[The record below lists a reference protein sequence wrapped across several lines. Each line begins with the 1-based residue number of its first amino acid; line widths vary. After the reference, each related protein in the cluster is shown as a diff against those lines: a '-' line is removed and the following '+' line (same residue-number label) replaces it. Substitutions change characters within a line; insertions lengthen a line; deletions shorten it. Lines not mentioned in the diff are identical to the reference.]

1 MTKEEAEKQFP
12 IGCTIVVINSHGRMP
27 VGNIGIVVTYIEI
40 GNDLY
45 LCCKFDPA
53 VIKDG
58 ILHDYNIPKENGRN
72 VGYNILHTHAKVIAK
87 PVDLTTT
94 KPSESNKSLKEEA
107 DELME
112 SMELSEKDISETQ
125 SMDELI
131 EAQEKAHKNLLSEVK
146 AKCEAN
152 KDYWEYKKFI
162 TFADDSFIHNLSN
175 PYPRYNPWGSV
186 ERTRKD
192 LESTYLNK
200 NCIIGTDPCK
210 SDSSNTHSG
219 NKFLP
224 CKKNRKE
231 INIPIV
237 NETPPILP
245 KNIHERR
252 RTNKNYEKFVDKT

>member
-12 IGCTIVVINSHGRMP
+12 IGCTIVVIKDYNQMP
-27 VGNIGIVVTYIEI
+27 AGNIGIVVKHKYIL
-40 GNDLY
+40 NDIY
-45 LCCKFDPA
+45 LCCKFNPNA
-53 VIKDG
+53 IKDG
-58 ILHDYNIPKENGRN
+58 ILHNYEIPEENGRK
-72 VGYNILHTHAKVIAK
+72 VGYHILQTHAKVIAK
-87 PVDLTTT
+87 PVDLTAT

-107 DELME
+107 DELMK

-146 AKCEAN
+146 AECEAD
-152 KDYWEYKKFI
+152 KDYWEYKNFI
-162 TFADDSFIHNLSN
+162 TFADDSFAHALSS
-175 PYPRYNPWGSV
+175 PYTRYNPWGLV